1 MASRTL
7 YPLPAPLSELPK
19 YIAQHPDQHLGDI
32 IDPYR
37 RYEAQLRTLYAQSP
51 EDPLLKDPYLNALPL
66 FADGNGVPIATRARD
81 LASESEEEKAK
92 YIMPLPEDKRRP
104 HGSPATVGDMAEF
117 QHNFNIFSEL
127 SLSDMN
133 WDNVVAAGSSVVNCL
148 LPVPEPFKQTKR
160 TLREYY
166 HEKFCPASD
175 VDLFLYGLSHDQAIE
190 KIKQIERAIKDALL
204 NEVTVVRTKYAITI
218 ASQYPVRHIQI
229 VLRVYKSLSEIL
241 TGFDIDAAGGAYDG
255 RQVYVTPRALASF
268 ITQVNHVD
276 LTRRSPSY
284 ENRLSKYSHRNFE
297 IYWPDLDRSR
307 VDPTIFERNFKRTL
321 GLARL
326 LVLERLPTRSS
337 RDEYLDKRRKERG
350 RPAINRGYI
359 FQMGGNI
366 KDDHEDEVAE
376 WEYEEEASSYTTFT
390 VPYGKRYNAKRIEK
404 LCYTRDLLLNAEWN
418 QKDDHR
424 KVYLHRHPAFFG
436 RVKDVVEDCCGSCP
450 KPTTDEEIEVAEK
463 ESKRYVSGKMDFIV
477 DDPGRQEIG
486 SFNPLTEQDWTDMAY
501 VGNTAR
507 LCQSIVDGDVD
518 EVKDW
523 LSQDGADV
531 DQRDHTGRTPLQLAV
546 VSSTPEI
553 VQCLV
558 DSGARMISRLAD
570 GRTALHLAA
579 SRGSSDI
586 IKILMEKS
594 LQNEQADEERKDK
607 QATTGKNATPI
618 ANDADESDIELLDKP
633 DSDDDESMA
642 TESFVKI
649 RNDEDEHKDLDGSA
663 EDPDIF
669 NIDVL
674 AWDVPCSP
682 LHLAIVAGH
691 EDAVKMLCDYSAD
704 SILPVKFFDRYNNE
718 QSTALLTLTLALTL
732 PSAKAKSMAQLL
744 CTLGATSSQAESNG
758 TTAFHRYVASGQLD
772 MVDTLLEADR
782 SGVKRAINHFLI
794 TGSSWSPST
803 ISALHTA
810 IEQGDSILA
819 LKLLN
824 MGAQPTIKFE
834 TWLKSAKFSL
844 AMADSLGDLEGSKN
858 SFRSRVQ
865 QPLLSAIYNGQPAIA
880 MQLLESGANPNTL
893 TTETED
899 LLIHEHRRPYS
910 TGSSVLDVVNNF
922 LDQIDEK
929 IQTES
934 RSKKPTEPPKGPKN
948 TDACLSK
955 YTPGT
960 YQHWVVSEQIKIS
973 KKRFLKKMEEY
984 EKNMAQAASRKD
996 DSKEDA
1002 LKDIKPAYQ
1011 NLGELL
1017 KSKGAKPFAELH
1029 PDVKGPDNDQRYRPV
1044 RYRTSEEE
1052 EEKDFDWEF
1061 CFYGDQDITD
1071 ARKTG
1076 YLNLT
1081 WLHSCIPTFI
1091 IYPFFHFASCFH
1103 LIHMLTRYFRMEAA
1117 WAGDVERLRAL
1128 TLHPLGPNK
1137 DQAPLKISVLDSQS
1151 NNAFSLAF
1159 LRGHFEAAKVV
1170 LEIVKS
1176 QWAPQEQ
1183 PKMQYKMRE
1192 DAEDDEEDDEMSEDE
1207 NELQI
1212 VGEKANGKTT
1222 IDDIGVVSMVVTST
1236 TKPHMMINYQ
1246 VSRFIIKEDGQA
1258 EGFDQGTLFR
1268 HCFKHDDRQG
1278 MQFLIEQ
1285 AQYWISQKYDSAK
1298 VSAGDKEDEEM
1309 KESEHED
1316 DEMQEALDEDSDAKK
1331 NKEEEEGEQPSVFR
1345 FPEADL
1351 QYGIRKGKTELLGL
1365 LIAQTG
1371 AGVPLETL
1379 VKELDLA
1386 EKKKPKYYQGLTVYG
1401 KKRSDWANAG
1411 RETVVE
1417 TRSGLSYSPL
1427 RCAARSGSIE
1437 SVRYFLSDKPY
1448 QLYSAFGSSSL
1459 AIRDPYI
1466 QLLNKVPDGYNRAM
1480 LKWLKSDRDSVMHDA
1495 IECSDLEKSEKL
1507 VNFLID
1513 VCPDVLEKRSSNGY
1527 TPLMSACW
1535 NRNVEIMKILIAANV
1550 DQSVRLD
1557 TGHNILHV
1565 ALSQKQDVD
1574 TLRQVLD
1581 LIDPALRAHLFQQRK
1596 RLTQGGT
1603 APIHSWISMV
1613 CGQGGNTTY
1622 DYSSRRWH
1630 DYHGEWKDV
1639 AQILNLLLEY
1649 SNGEGLELLNG
1660 AGDTPLH
1667 TAIMYRHIVLARVL
1681 IKFKPE
1687 LLYRENAVGRT
1698 PAEMAYDN
1706 LTASQLVKPNTLG
1719 LVYTGNSINHIIQRM
1734 EIPKNDHTED
1744 LSSTNVAARLSE
1756 AGLGGE
1762 YKPEMV
1768 EKILTAAGLNE
1779 NDKGLDIGSDLTERI
1794 IWDLCSTA
1802 VRNNPHHRRLVSLNE
1817 ANDVAR
1823 RLSEEH
1829 SIQRYCSDRPSK
1841 VEDGSEDG
1849 HPGE

>member
-1 MASRTL
+1 MASRSL
-7 YPLPAPLSELPK
+7 HPLPAPLSELPK
-19 YIAQHPDQHLGDI
+19 YIAQHPGQHIGDI

-66 FADGNGVPIATRARD
+66 FADGNGVPVATRARD

-92 YIMPLPEDKRRP
+92 YIMPLPDEKRRP
-104 HGSPATVGDMAEF
+104 HGSPATVADMAEF
-117 QHNFNIFSEL
+117 QNSFNIFSEL

-204 NEVTVVRTKYAITI
+204 YEVTVVRTKYAITI

-268 ITQVNHVD
+268 ITQVNHID

-337 RDEYLDKRRKERG
+337 RDEYLDRRREERG

-376 WEYEEEASSYTTFT
+376 WDYEQEASSYTTFT
-390 VPYGKRYNAKRIEK
+390 VPYGKRYTAKRIEK

-418 QKDDHR
+418 QKKDDRR
-424 KVYLHRHPAFFG
+424 KVHLHRHPAFFG

-450 KPTTDEEIEVAEK
+450 RPTTDEEIEVADK

-507 LCQSIVDGDVD
+507 LCQSIVDGDLD

-523 LSQDGADV
+523 LSQDGV
-531 DQRDHTGRTPLQLAV
+531 GVNQRDHTGRTPLQLAV

-579 SRGSSDI
+579 SRGSLEI

-594 LQNEQADEERKDK
+594 LQNERAEEERKDK
-607 QATTGKNATPI
+607 QAATRKNGTPM
-618 ANDADESDIELLDKP
+618 AKDAAESDIELVDEP
-633 DSDDDESMA
+633 SSDDDESMA
-642 TESFVKI
+642 TASFVKI

-691 EDAVKMLCDYSAD
+691 EEAVKMLCDYNAD

-718 QSTALLTLTLALTL
+718 QGTALLTLTLALTL

-758 TTAFHRYVASGQLD
+758 TTAFHRYVASGQKD
-772 MVDTLLEADR
+772 MVDTLLEADP
-782 SGVKRAINHFLI
+782 SGVKRAINHFVI
-794 TGSSWSPST
+794 TGPIWNKVT
-803 ISALHTA
+803 ISALHSA
-810 IEQGDSILA
+810 IEQGDSVLT

-834 TWLKSAKFSL
+834 TWLKSAKFSP
-844 AMADSLGDLEGSKN
+844 AMASSLGDLGRSKN
-858 SFRSRVQ
+858 LFRSKVH
-865 QPLLSAIYNGQPAIA
+865 QPLLCAIYNGQPIIA
-880 MQLLESGANPNTL
+880 MQLLESGVNPNTL

-899 LLIHEHRRPYS
+899 FLIREPRRPYS
-910 TGSSVLDVVNNF
+910 TGGSALDVVDTL
-922 LDQIDEK
+922 LDQINQK
-929 IQTES
+929 LQIPNFF
-934 RSKKPTEPPKGPKN
+934 KKPIEPPKGTKN

-960 YQHWVVSEQIKIS
+960 YQHWVVSEQIKTR
-973 KKRFLKKMEEY
+973 KWQFLKKMEEY
-984 EKNMAQAASRKD
+984 EKKMAQAASEKNHT
-996 DSKEDA
+996 KEDG
-1002 LKDIKPAYQ
+1002 LRDIKLAYE
-1011 NLGELL
+1011 NLRDLL
-1017 KSKGAKPFAELH
+1017 KSKGAKPFAELR
-1029 PDVKGPDNDQRYRPV
+1029 PDLQGPENDLGYRPTKW
-1044 RYRTSEEE
+1044 YSPPEE

-1071 ARKTG
+1071 ARKAG
-1076 YLNLT
+1076 YLNL
-1081 WLHSCIPTFI
+1081 
-1091 IYPFFHFASCFH
+1091 
-1103 LIHMLTRYFRMEAA
+1103 MEAA
-1117 WAGDVERLRAL
+1117 WAGDVERMRAL
-1128 TLHPLGPNK
+1128 TLHPWGPNE
-1137 DQAPLKISVLDSQS
+1137 DQPPLKMSVNDGQR

-1159 LRGHFEAAKVV
+1159 LRGHYEAAKVV
-1170 LEIVKS
+1170 LEIMKS

-1192 DAEDDEEDDEMSEDE
+1192 DGEDDEDDEMGEGE
-1207 NELQI
+1207 TGLQI
-1212 VGEKANGKTT
+1212 VGEKADGKST
-1222 IDDIGVVSMVVTST
+1222 IDDIGVASMVVTST
-1236 TKPHMMINYQ
+1236 TKPHWMIYYH
-1246 VSRFIIKEDGQA
+1246 VPRFIMMDGQA
-1258 EGFDQGTLFR
+1258 EGFDNGTLFQ
-1268 HCFKHDDRQG
+1268 HCFNHDDRHG
-1278 MQFLIEQ
+1278 MQFLIDQ
-1285 AQYWISQKYDSAK
+1285 AQYWVSQNYDSAR
-1298 VSAGDKEDEEM
+1298 VGAGDKEDEEM
-1309 KESEHED
+1309 KEPEQKGDEED
-1316 DEMQEALDEDSDAKK
+1316 NDAA
-1331 NKEEEEGEQPSVFR
+1331 EEGDPRGVFR

-1351 QYGIRKGKTELLGL
+1351 KYGIRNGKTELLGL
-1365 LIAQTG
+1365 VIAQTG

-1379 VKELDLA
+1379 VRELDLK

-1411 RETVVE
+1411 RQTVAE
-1417 TRSGLSYSPL
+1417 SRCGLSCSPL
-1427 RCAARSGSIE
+1427 QYAARSGSIE
-1437 SVRYFLSDKPY
+1437 SVRYFLSERPY
-1448 QLYSAFGSSSL
+1448 QLHSDFGGSSL
-1459 AIRDPYI
+1459 ASRDPCI
-1466 QLLNKVPDGYNRAM
+1466 RLLNKVPDGYNRAVS
-1480 LKWLKSDRDSVMHDA
+1480 KWLKSDRDSVMHDA
-1495 IECSDLEKSEKL
+1495 IECSDPEKSEKL
-1507 VNFLID
+1507 VKFLID

-1535 NRNVEIMKILIAANV
+1535 NRNAQIMKILIEANV

-1565 ALSQKQDVD
+1565 ALGREQDVD
-1574 TLRQVLD
+1574 TLRQIFD
-1581 LIDPALRAHLFQQRK
+1581 LIDPTLRAHLFQQRR
-1596 RLTQGGT
+1596 RLTHGGT
-1603 APIHSWISMV
+1603 APIHSWISLV
-1613 CGQGGNTTY
+1613 CGQGGNSEY
-1622 DYSSRRWH
+1622 DYSQRRFKA
-1630 DYHGEWKDV
+1630 YHGKWKDL

-1667 TAIMYRHIVLARVL
+1667 TAIMYRHIIVARVL
-1681 IKFKPE
+1681 IQFKPE

-1698 PAEMAYDN
+1698 PAEIAYDN
-1706 LTASQLVKPNTLG
+1706 LTASQLVMPKTLDLGYTNTLI
-1719 LVYTGNSINHIIQRM
+1719 THIIRRM
-1734 EIPKNDHTED
+1734 ETSQNGRAED
-1744 LSSTNVAARLSE
+1744 LYSTNAAARLSE
-1756 AGLGGE
+1756 AGLSGE

-1779 NDKGLDIGSDLTERI
+1779 NDKDLDIGSGLTERI

-1802 VRNNPHHRRLVSLNE
+1802 MRNHPHPRRLVSLNE

-1829 SIQRYCSDRPSK
+1829 DIQRYCSDRPSSDDANP
-1841 VEDGSEDG
+1841 E
-1849 HPGE
+1849 

>member
-1 MASRTL
+1 MASRSL
-7 YPLPAPLSELPK
+7 HPLPAPLSELPK
-19 YIAQHPDQHLGDI
+19 YIAQHPEQHIGDI

-66 FADGNGVPIATRARD
+66 FADGNGVPVATRARD

-92 YIMPLPEDKRRP
+92 YIMPLPDDKRRQ
-104 HGSPATVGDMAEF
+104 HGSPATVVDMAEF
-117 QHNFNIFSEL
+117 QKNFNIFSEL

-268 ITQVNHVD
+268 ITQVNHID

-337 RDEYLDKRRKERG
+337 RDEYLDRRRKERG

-418 QKDDHR
+418 QKKDDHR
-424 KVYLHRHPAFFG
+424 KVHLHRHPAFFG

-450 KPTTDEEIEVAEK
+450 KPTTDEEIEVAEN
-463 ESKRYVSGKMDFIV
+463 ESKRYVFGKMEFIV

-507 LCQSIVDGDVD
+507 LCQSIVDGDLD

-531 DQRDHTGRTPLQLAV
+531 NQRDHTGRTPLQLAV

-553 VQCLV
+553 VKCLV
-558 DSGARMISRLAD
+558 DNGARTISRLAD

-579 SRGSSDI
+579 SRGTSEI
-586 IKILMEKS
+586 IKILMDKS
-594 LQNEQADEERKDK
+594 LQNEQAEEERKDK
-607 QATTGKNATPI
+607 QATAGKNGTPV
-618 ANDADESDIELLDKP
+618 AKDADESDIELVDEP

-642 TESFVKI
+642 TASFVKI

-682 LHLAIVAGH
+682 LHLAIIGGH
-691 EDAVKMLCDYSAD
+691 EEAVKTLCNYSAD

-758 TTAFHRYVASGQLD
+758 TTVFHRYVASGQKD

-782 SGVKRAINHFLI
+782 SGVKRAINHFVI
-794 TGSSWSPST
+794 TGSSWSSAT
-803 ISALHTA
+803 VSALHTA
-810 IEQGDSILA
+810 IDQGDSILA

-834 TWLKSAKFSL
+834 TWLKAAKFSP
-844 AMADSLGDLEGSKN
+844 AMADSLGDLGGSKN
-858 SFRSRVQ
+858 SFRSQVH
-865 QPLLSAIYNGQPAIA
+865 QPLLCAIYNGQPAIA

-893 TTETED
+893 TTETEG

-910 TGSSVLDVVNNF
+910 AGNSVLDVVNNL
-922 LDQIDEK
+922 LDQIDQK

-934 RSKKPTEPPKGPKN
+934 QTKKSTEPPTGPKN

-960 YQHWVVSEQIKIS
+960 YQHWVVSEQINRR
-973 KKRFLKKMEEY
+973 KRQFLKKMEEY
-984 EKNMAQAASRKD
+984 EKNMAPDTSIKD
-996 DSKEDA
+996 DTKEDA
-1002 LKDIKPAYQ
+1002 LKEIKLAYE
-1011 NLGELL
+1011 NLRDLL
-1017 KSKGAKPFAELH
+1017 KAKGAKPFAELH
-1029 PDVKGPDNDQRYRPV
+1029 PEVKGPDNDRGYRPNRYRA
-1044 RYRTSEEE
+1044 SEE

-1071 ARKTG
+1071 ERKAG
-1076 YLNLT
+1076 YLNL
-1081 WLHSCIPTFI
+1081 
-1091 IYPFFHFASCFH
+1091 
-1103 LIHMLTRYFRMEAA
+1103 MEAA
-1117 WAGDVERLRAL
+1117 WAGDVERMRVL
-1128 TLHPLGPNK
+1128 TLHPSGPNEG
-1137 DQAPLKISVLDSQS
+1137 QPPLKMSVKDSQS

-1159 LRGHFEAAKVV
+1159 LRGHYDAAKVV

-1192 DAEDDEEDDEMSEDE
+1192 DVEDDEDDEMSEEE

-1212 VGEKANGKTT
+1212 VGEKADGKST
-1222 IDDIGVVSMVVTST
+1222 IDNIGVVSMVVTST
-1236 TKPHMMINYQ
+1236 TKPHEMINYE
-1246 VSRFIIKEDGQA
+1246 VPRFIMKDGQA
-1258 EGFDQGTLFR
+1258 ERFDQGTLFR
-1268 HCFKHDDRQG
+1268 HCFKHDDRHG

-1285 AQYWISQKYDSAK
+1285 AQYWVSQKYDSAK
-1298 VSAGDKEDEEM
+1298 AGVSDKEDEEM
-1309 KESEHED
+1309 KELDQEE
-1316 DEMQEALDEDSDAKK
+1316 DEMEEDIDEDNDSQK
-1331 NKEEEEGEQPSVFR
+1331 NKEGEEEEQHGVFR

-1351 QYGIRKGKTELLGL
+1351 QYGIRNGKTELLGL
-1365 LIAQTG
+1365 VIAHTG

-1379 VKELDLA
+1379 VKELDLT

-1411 RETVVE
+1411 RETVAE
-1417 TRSGLSYSPL
+1417 TRSGLSNSPL
-1427 RCAARSGSIE
+1427 RYAARSGSIE
-1437 SVRYFLSDKPY
+1437 SVKYFLNERPY
-1448 QLYSAFGSSSL
+1448 QLYSDFESSSL
-1459 AIRDPYI
+1459 AARDPYI
-1466 QLLNKVPDGYNRAM
+1466 QLLNKVPGGYNRAVS
-1480 LKWLKSDRDSVMHDA
+1480 KWLKSDRDSVMHDA
-1495 IECSDLEKSEKL
+1495 IDCSDSEKSEKL
-1507 VNFLID
+1507 VKFLID
-1513 VCPDVLEKRSSNGY
+1513 ACPDVLEKRSSNGY

-1565 ALSQKQDVD
+1565 ALGRKQDVR

-1581 LIDPALRAHLFQQRK
+1581 LIDPTLRAHLFQQRR
-1596 RLTQGGT
+1596 RLTHGGT
-1603 APIHSWISMV
+1603 APIHSWISTV
-1613 CGQGGNTTY
+1613 CGQGGNSTY
-1622 DYSSRRWH
+1622 DYSQRRWH
-1630 DYHGEWKDV
+1630 DYYGEWKDV

-1681 IKFKPE
+1681 IQFKPE

-1698 PAEMAYDN
+1698 PAEIAYDN

-1719 LVYTGNSINHIIQRM
+1719 LGYTATSITHIIRRTETSQNGR
-1734 EIPKNDHTED
+1734 TED
-1744 LSSTNVAARLSE
+1744 LPSPDAAARLSE
-1756 AGLGGE
+1756 AGLSGE
-1762 YKPEMV
+1762 YKPEMI
-1768 EKILTAAGLNE
+1768 EKILTAVGLSA
-1779 NDKGLDIGSDLTERI
+1779 NDKDLDIGSDLTERI
-1794 IWDLCSTA
+1794 IWDLCNTA
-1802 VRNNPHHRRLVSLNE
+1802 IRNHPHPRRLVSLNE

-1829 SIQRYCSDRPSK
+1829 TTQRYCSDRPSK
-1841 VEDGSEDG
+1841 MEDSSEDG
-1849 HPGE
+1849 HPEE

>member
-7 YPLPAPLSELPK
+7 HPLPAPLSELPK
-19 YIAQHPDQHLGDI
+19 YIAQHPEQHLSDI

-37 RYEAQLRTLYAQSP
+37 RYEAQLRTLYAQNP
-51 EDPLLKDPYLNALPL
+51 EDPVLKDPYINALPL
-66 FADGNGVPIATRARD
+66 FGNGVPIATRARD
-81 LASESEEEKAK
+81 LASETEEEKAK
-92 YIMPLPEDKRRP
+92 YIMPLPEEKRRP
-104 HGSPATVGDMAEF
+104 HGAPATVSDMAEF
-117 QHNFNIFSEL
+117 QKNFNIFSEL

-229 VLRVYKSLSEIL
+229 VLRVYNSLSEIL

-268 ITQVNHVD
+268 ITQVNHID

-297 IYWPDLDRSR
+297 VYWPDLDRSR

-337 RDEYLDKRRKERG
+337 RDAYMDKRRKERG

-376 WEYEEEASSYTTFT
+376 WEHEEEASSYTTFT
-390 VPYGKRYNAKRIEK
+390 VPYGKKYNAKRIEK
-404 LCYTRDLLLNAEWN
+404 LCYSRDLLLNAEWN

-507 LCQSIVDGDVD
+507 LCQSIVDGDLD
-518 EVKDW
+518 EVKGW

-531 DQRDHTGRTPLQLAV
+531 NQRDHTGRTPLQLAV

-558 DSGARMISRLAD
+558 DGGARMISRLAD

-579 SRGSSDI
+579 SRGSSEI

-594 LQNEQADEERKDK
+594 LQNEQAEEDRKDK
-607 QATTGKNATPI
+607 QATTGKTGTPTTK
-618 ANDADESDIELLDKP
+618 DADESDIELIDEP
-633 DSDDDESMA
+633 ESDDDESMA
-642 TESFVKI
+642 TASFVKI
-649 RNDEDEHKDLDGSA
+649 RNDEDEHKDLDPSA

-691 EDAVKMLCDYSAD
+691 EDAVKTLCDYSAD
-704 SILPVKFFDRYNNE
+704 SILPVKFLDRYYNE
-718 QSTALLTLTLALTL
+718 QSAAILTLTLALAL

-744 CTLGATSSQAESNG
+744 CTLGATSSQAEGNG
-758 TTAFHRYVASGQLD
+758 TTAFHRYVASGQMD
-772 MVDTLLEADR
+772 MVDTLLEADP

-794 TGSSWSPST
+794 AGSKWSPVT

-810 IEQGDSILA
+810 IDQGDPILV

-824 MGAQPTIKFE
+824 MGAQPTIKFDA
-834 TWLKSAKFSL
+834 WLKSAKFSS
-844 AMADSLGDLEGSKN
+844 AIADSLGDLGRSKD
-858 SFRSRVQ
+858 SFRSDVH
-865 QPLLSAIYNGQPAIA
+865 QPLLYAVYNGQPAIA

-893 TTETED
+893 TTETEG
-899 LLIHEHRRPYS
+899 LLLNEYRRSYS
-910 TGSSVLDVVNNF
+910 TGNSVLDVVDNI
-922 LDQIDEK
+922 LDQLDKAIQAEK
-929 IQTES
+929 ES
-934 RSKKPTEPPKGPKN
+934 RPRKPTEPPKGPKN

-960 YQHWVVSEQIKIS
+960 YQHWVVSEQIKFRN
-973 KKRFLKKMEEY
+973 KKFLEKMEKY
-984 EKNMAQAASRKD
+984 KKD
-996 DSKEDA
+996 LAEVAPEQDDTKENA
-1002 LKDIKPAYQ
+1002 LKDIKLAYE
-1011 NLGELL
+1011 NLRELL
-1017 KSKGAKPFAELH
+1017 KSKGAKLFTELH
-1029 PDVKGPDNDQRYRPV
+1029 PDIKGRDNSPDHRPSRYNPRV
-1044 RYRTSEEE
+1044 DV
-1052 EEKDFDWEF
+1052 EKDFDWDF

-1071 ARKTG
+1071 MRNVG
-1076 YLNLT
+1076 YVN
-1081 WLHSCIPTFI
+1081 
-1091 IYPFFHFASCFH
+1091 
-1103 LIHMLTRYFRMEAA
+1103 MMEAA
-1117 WAGDVERLRAL
+1117 WTGDVERMRAL
-1128 TLHPLGPNK
+1128 TLRPWGPNE
-1137 DQAPLKISVLDSQS
+1137 DQPPLRMSAFDSQS

-1159 LRGHFEAAKVV
+1159 LQGHYEAAKAV

-1176 QWAPQEQ
+1176 QWAPVEQ

-1192 DAEDDEEDDEMSEDE
+1192 EAEDDEDDEMSEED
-1207 NELQI
+1207 NELGI
-1212 VGEKANGKTT
+1212 VGEKAHGKST
-1222 IDDIGVVSMVVTST
+1222 IDDIGVDSMVVTST
-1236 TKPHMMINYQ
+1236 TKPQSMIEHS
-1246 VSRFIIKEDGQA
+1246 VPRFVIKDGQA
-1258 EGFDQGTLFR
+1258 EGFYQGTLFR

-1285 AQYWISQKYDSAK
+1285 AQYWISQKYESAEA
-1298 VSAGDKEDEEM
+1298 SAGDKTDEEM
-1309 KESEHED
+1309 KEPE
-1316 DEMQEALDEDSDAKK
+1316 QDEDEEMEEDVDEEDVPEKK
-1331 NKEEEEGEQPSVFR
+1331 IEEEEAEKPGVFR
-1345 FPEADL
+1345 FPEDDL
-1351 QYGIRKGKTELLGL
+1351 QYGIRNGKTELLGFV
-1365 LIAQTG
+1365 IAQTG

-1379 VKELDLA
+1379 VKELDLV

-1417 TRSGLSYSPL
+1417 TRSGLSSSPL
-1427 RCAARSGSIE
+1427 QYAARTGSIE

-1448 QLYSAFGSSSL
+1448 QLYSEFASSSL
-1459 AIRDPYI
+1459 ATRDPYV
-1466 QLLNKVPDGYNRAM
+1466 QLLNKNPDGYNRAV
-1480 LKWLKSDRDSVMHDA
+1480 LKWLKSDRDYVMHHA
-1495 IECSDLEKSEKL
+1495 IDCSDKEKSEKL
-1507 VNFLID
+1507 VKFLVD
-1513 VCPDVLEKRSSNGY
+1513 ACSEVLEKRASNGH
-1527 TPLMSACW
+1527 TPLMAACW
-1535 NRNVEIMKILIAANV
+1535 DRNTDIMKILVEANV

-1557 TGHNILHV
+1557 TGENILHL
-1565 ALSQKQDVD
+1565 ALSRKQDAD
-1574 TLRQVLD
+1574 FIRQVLD
-1581 LIDPALRAHLFQQRK
+1581 LIDPTLRAHLFQQRK
-1596 RLTQGGT
+1596 RLTLGGT

-1613 CGQGGNTTY
+1613 CSQSGAY
-1622 DYSSRRWH
+1622 DYSHRRWH
-1630 DYHGEWKDV
+1630 DYYGEWKDV
-1639 AQILNLLLEY
+1639 AQILQLLLEY
-1649 SNGEGLELLNG
+1649 SKGEGLELLNG

-1667 TAIMYRHIVLARVL
+1667 TAIMHRHIVIARVL
-1681 IKFKPE
+1681 IQFKPE
-1687 LLYRENAVGRT
+1687 LVYRENAVGRT
-1698 PAEMAYDN
+1698 PAEIAYDN
-1706 LTASQLVKPNTLG
+1706 LTASQLVSPKTLSLG
-1719 LVYTGNSINHIIQRM
+1719 QTSISIYDITNPTRT
-1734 EIPKNDHTED
+1734 PKNDRTGD
-1744 LSSTNVAARLSE
+1744 LSNTDVAARLSE
-1756 AGLGGE
+1756 IGLSGE
-1762 YKPEMV
+1762 YKLEEV
-1768 EKILTAAGLNE
+1768 ERIATAAGLNK
-1779 NDKGLDIGSDLTERI
+1779 NDKDLDIGSDLTERI

-1802 VRNNPHHRRLVSLNE
+1802 IRNHPHPRRLVSLNE

-1823 RLSEEH
+1823 RLGEEH
-1829 SIQRYCSDRPSK
+1829 NVQRYCSDRPSR
-1841 VEDGSEDG
+1841 VEEGSEDG
-1849 HPGE
+1849 HPL